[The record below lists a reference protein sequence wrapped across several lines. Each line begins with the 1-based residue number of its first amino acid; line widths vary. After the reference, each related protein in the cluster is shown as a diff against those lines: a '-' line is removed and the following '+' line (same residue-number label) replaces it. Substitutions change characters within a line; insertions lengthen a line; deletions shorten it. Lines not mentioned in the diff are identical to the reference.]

1 MTAQGGTNKV
11 FNSGQPYAGSAEIVR
26 GKLRGMTD
34 GSEHFFFLCPR
45 CADNTILQIL
55 DFVVVRDKPPSYN
68 LKLRP
73 KAKRD
78 FKIAMKIHCLKCK
91 LIDFVEISN
100 DAWQG
105 GNIVNDPLVEGSP
118 IYPALTPT
126 GQSVSST

>member
-1 MTAQGGTNKV
+1 MNEFSKGRP
-11 FNSGQPYAGSAEIVR
+11 FAGSPEVRR

-55 DFVVVRDKPPSYN
+55 DFEVMRDTPVTYD
-68 LKLRP
+68 LQHRA

-91 LIDFVEISN
+91 LMDFVEISN

-105 GNIVNDPLVEGSP
+105 GKITNDPLVEGPS
-118 IYPALTPT
+118 IY
-126 GQSVSST
+126 